1 MCLGI
6 VGRVVTLSEDRPE
19 LADVDV
25 AGVVRPINVMM
36 LAGDGLLAGDWILI
50 HAGFAMERID
60 AETAARQIDA
70 LRSYTGPDAPGAGV
84 DPFAGDGPF
93 GKGEGP

>member
-6 VGRVVTLSEDRPE
+6 VGRVTALSSAHPD

-25 AGVVRPINVMM
+25 AGVVRPINV
-36 LAGDGLLAGDWILI
+36 GLLEGTDLRPGDWILI

-60 AETAARQIDA
+60 QETAERQIAA
-70 LRSYTGPDAPGAGV
+70 LRDYVGEPED
-84 DPFAGDGPF
+84 GDEEF
-93 GKGEGP
+93 G

>member
-6 VGRVVTLSEDRPE
+6 VGRVVTLSEERPE

-36 LAGDGLLAGDWILI
+36 LAGDGLRAGDWILI

-60 AETAARQIDA
+60 AGTAARQIDA
-70 LRSYTGPDAPGAGV
+70 LRAYSGPDAEAGV
-84 DPFAGDGPF
+84 DSFAEDDPFESEAS
-93 GKGEGP
+93 